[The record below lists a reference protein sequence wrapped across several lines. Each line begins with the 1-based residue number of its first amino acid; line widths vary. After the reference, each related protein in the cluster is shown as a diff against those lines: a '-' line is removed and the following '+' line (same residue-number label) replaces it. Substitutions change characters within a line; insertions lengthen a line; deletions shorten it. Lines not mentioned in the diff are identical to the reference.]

1 MSLRSEHNER
11 VQRGNGELNAVELLN
26 SGGVGGGGCL
36 NYFLFVISI
45 GQLFES
51 VQLFNRAQ
59 ATVTDPNELVI
70 CWTVSDMKL
79 TVIYCTAHSIR

>member
-11 VQRGNGELNAVELLN
+11 VQGGNGELNAVELLN
-26 SGGVGGGGCL
+26 SGGDGCL
-36 NYFLFVISI
+36 NYFLFVIPI

-59 ATVTDPNELVI
+59 VTVTDPNELLI
-70 CWTVSDMKL
+70 C
-79 TVIYCTAHSIR
+79 